1 MLDKNKVC
9 IATPEQSVAGQEAE
23 TRQVR
28 ESPPWGNARY
38 RLGLA
43 ALSGVLLLAVIL
55 AAGAGAV
62 HVPIRTIVCILVNH
76 SGLYRFPRT
85 WPKSDEVIILQI
97 RLPRVV
103 AAALVGAALSVAG
116 VLFQGLFRNPMADP
130 YVIGASG
137 GAALGATIGLIL
149 SARLSLWAFG
159 TTPLFAFAGA
169 LATMALVYYVSR
181 VGGRTPVVTL
191 LLAGLAASVI
201 LGYAMSFLLMMSDH
215 MQANLPILYAWLLGG
230 ISVTGWT
237 QVEVIAVLI
246 AVGTGVALAMG
257 RSLNAL
263 SLGDECAASLGI
275 PVESHKAIV
284 IAAGS
289 LLTAAA
295 VSAGGLIGF
304 VGLIVPHFLRL
315 IFGPNH
321 TRLLPLAA
329 LGGAAFLVTADLLS
343 RILMSP
349 AELPVG
355 ILTAFIGGPAFL
367 YMLRRTKREYRF

>member
-1 MLDKNKVC
+1 MSDKIKAC
-9 IATPEQSVAGQEAE
+9 IATLEKSVAGEEAE
-23 TRQVR
+23 TRRVKG
-28 ESPPWGNARY
+28 PPWGDARY

-43 ALSGVLLLAVIL
+43 ILFGMLLLAVIL
-55 AAGAGAV
+55 AAGVGAV
-62 HVPIRTIVCILVNH
+62 NVPIRTIVCILVNH

-85 WPKSDEVIILQI
+85 WPKSDEVILLQI

-130 YVIGASG
+130 YVIGTSG

-149 SARLSLWAFG
+149 FARISLWGFG
-159 TTPLFAFAGA
+159 ITPICAFAGA
-169 LATMALVYYVSR
+169 LVTMALVYYVSR
-181 VGGRTPVVTL
+181 VRGRTPVVTL

-201 LGYAMSFLLMMSDH
+201 LGYAMSFLLIMSAH
-215 MQANLPILYAWLLGG
+215 MQTNLPVLYVWLLGG
-230 ISVTGWT
+230 ISVAGWS

-246 AVGTGVALAMG
+246 TVATGVALAMG

-263 SLGDECAASLGI
+263 SLGDECAACLGI

-329 LGGAAFLVTADLLS
+329 LGGAVFLVAADLLS
-343 RILMSP
+343 RILMPPS
-349 AELPVG
+349 ELPVG

-367 YMLRRTKREYRF
+367 YMLRRAKREYRF